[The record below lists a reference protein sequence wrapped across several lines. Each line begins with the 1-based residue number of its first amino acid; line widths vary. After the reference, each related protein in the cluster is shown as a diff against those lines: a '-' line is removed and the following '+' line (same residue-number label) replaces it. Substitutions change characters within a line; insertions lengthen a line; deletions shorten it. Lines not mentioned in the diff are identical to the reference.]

1 MMSSLLLSLLVLLLV
16 LSLSVNGDDKTCND
30 AIPLTKAVVGNSKP
44 YSLVASGLRKKN
56 LFVVNVDV
64 YHVGI
69 YASPSLENTIKSNIK
84 ANKDFGLSSKTGDDV
99 SLSIYLKFV
108 RAVTTDKIVQ
118 AFQEG
123 LSSSVTDKNALNS
136 FTSILLKKIGSKGAS
151 KDDTIE
157 FIFKGRN
164 NDEIGIIV
172 RDDNAEIVKSAALR
186 ERLIDI
192 YAGKDSIVPELPKQI
207 VNKYK

>member
-1 MMSSLLLSLLVLLLV
+1 MSILLLALFVLILV
-16 LSLSVNGDDKTCND
+16 LSVNANDKTCND
-30 AIPLTKAVVGNSKP
+30 ASTIPKTKVVLASKP
-44 YSLVASGLRKKN
+44 YSLIASGMRKKN

-84 ANKDFGLSSKTGDDV
+84 ANKDFGLASKTGDEV

-108 RAVTTDKIVQ
+108 RDVTTDKIVQ

-123 LSSSVTDKNALNS
+123 LSTSVSDKTALNS

-164 NDEIGIIV
+164 NDEVGILV
-172 RDDNAEIVKSAALR
+172 RDDKVPEIVKSAALR

-192 YAGKDSIVPELPKQI
+192 YAGKETIVPEIPKQI

>member
-1 MMSSLLLSLLVLLLV
+1 MK
-16 LSLSVNGDDKTCND
+16 G
-30 AIPLTKAVVGNSKP
+30 PLICAPTLGETAFTELGP
-44 YSLVASGLRKKN
+44 RPPFPLA
-56 LFVVNVDV
+56 
-64 YHVGI
+64 
-69 YASPSLENTIKSNIK
+69 
-84 ANKDFGLSSKTGDDV
+84 SKTGDEV

-118 AFQEG
+118 AFKEG
-123 LSSSVTDKNALNS
+123 LSSVPDKNAVSS

-164 NDEIGIIV
+164 NDEVGILV
-172 RDDNAEIVKSAALR
+172 RDDKVPEIVKSAALR

-192 YAGKDSIVPELPKQI
+192 YAGKETIVPEIPKQI

>member
-1 MMSSLLLSLLVLLLV
+1 MSSLLILALFVLILV
-16 LSLSVNGDDKTCND
+16 LSVNANDKTCND
-30 AIPLTKAVVGNSKP
+30 AIPLTKVIGGNSKP
-44 YSLVASGLRKKN
+44 YSLIASGMRKKN

-69 YASPSLENTIKSNIK
+69 YASTSLEKQLK
-84 ANKDFGLSSKTGDDV
+84 ANKDYFGLSSKTGDDISCSV
-99 SLSIYLKFV
+99 YIRFV
-108 RAVTTDKIVQ
+108 RSVTTDKIVQ

-123 LSSSVTDKNALNS
+123 LSTSVSDKSALNS

-164 NDEIGIIV
+164 NDEVGILV
-172 RDDNAEIVKSAALR
+172 RDDKIPEIVKSSALR

-192 YAGKDSIVPELPKQI
+192 YVGKETIVPDLRERLI
-207 VNKYK
+207 NKYK